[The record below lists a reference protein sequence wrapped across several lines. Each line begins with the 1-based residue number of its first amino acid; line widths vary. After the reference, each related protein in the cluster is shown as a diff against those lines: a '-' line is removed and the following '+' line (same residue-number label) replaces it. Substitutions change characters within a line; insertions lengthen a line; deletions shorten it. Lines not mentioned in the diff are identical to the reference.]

1 MVFFTKQILDYSSRS
16 NYFEIILLWAAFS
29 SGPDFED
36 DDVDDEENKFDDLWQ
51 QLEDEKV
58 KEEEEEGD
66 LESNWSFLRNLIAH
80 TQALNGHQ

>member
-1 MVFFTKQILDYSSRS
+1 M
-16 NYFEIILLWAAFS
+16 LWAAFS

-58 KEEEEEGD
+58 KKEEEGD

-80 TQALNGHQ
+80 TQALNGHQWDEMIMIMKY